1 MTTPKSAM
9 SARVAQRIRELP
21 PYLFARIDELKN
33 EARRKGADIIDLG
46 IGDPDLPT
54 PGHIVAELQR
64 AATDGRHH
72 RYPSYQ
78 GMLELR
84 AAAADYYQGRWGA
97 SLDPDREVVALIGSK
112 EGIAHFPL
120 AFVDPGDLVLVPDPG
135 YPVYATA
142 TRFCGGRV
150 HEVPLRR
157 ENGFLPDL
165 AAIPAELAREAKIL
179 WVNYPN
185 NPTAATATLD
195 FYRELCDWARRYEV
209 IIASDNAYADVYFD
223 EAAPPPSILSVPGA
237 KDVAIEFY
245 SLSKTYN
252 MTGWRVAFACGNP
265 DLVAGLGKVKT
276 NVDSGVFEAV
286 QRAAIA
292 ALAGDQTCVGEM
304 RRVYRERRDVL
315 AGGLTAAGFDVI
327 RPDATFYM
335 LVANPPGYTSME
347 FAARLLSD
355 AHIVATPATGF
366 GAAGEGYVRMTVC
379 APVERLAEAVDRVKN
394 LKL

>member
-1 MTTPKSAM
+1 M
-9 SARVAQRIRELP
+9 R
-21 PYLFARIDELKN
+21 
-33 EARRKGADIIDLG
+33 
-46 IGDPDLPT
+46 
-54 PGHIVAELQR
+54 
-64 AATDGRHH
+64 
-72 RYPSYQ
+72 
-78 GMLELR
+78 ELR
-84 AAAADYYQGRWGA
+84 AAAADYYKVRWGA

-150 HEVPLRR
+150 YDVPLRR
-157 ENGFLPDL
+157 DNGFLPDL
-165 AAIPAELAREAKIL
+165 AAIPEAVAREAKIL

-185 NPTAATATLD
+185 NPTAATATLG
-195 FYRELCDWARRYEV
+195 FFQELCEWARRHDV

-223 EAAPPPSILSVPGA
+223 EDAPPPSILSVPGA

-252 MTGWRVAFACGNP
+252 MTGWRVAFACGQS
-265 DLVAGLGKVKT
+265 DLVGGLGKVKT

-292 ALAGDQTCVGEM
+292 ALSGDQSCVAEM

-315 AGGLTAAGFDVI
+315 AGGLAAAGFDVI
-327 RPDATFYM
+327 RPAATFYM
-335 LVANPPGYTSME
+335 LVANPAGYTSME
-347 FAARLLSD
+347 FAARLLAD

-379 APVERLAEAVDRVKN
+379 APVERLAEAVDRVKKLN
-394 LKL
+394 L

>member
-1 MTTPKSAM
+1 MTTPM

-33 EARRKGADIIDLG
+33 EARKKGADLIDLG

-54 PGHIVAELQR
+54 PPHIVAELAR
-64 AATDGRHH
+64 AATEPRHH

-78 GMLELR
+78 GMRELR
-84 AAAADYYQGRWGA
+84 AAAADYYQARWGA
-97 SLDPDREVVALIGSK
+97 ALDPDREVVVLIGSK

-135 YPVYATA
+135 YPVYATG

-165 AAIPAELAREAKIL
+165 AAIPAAVAREAKIL

-185 NPTAATATLD
+185 NPTAATATLG
-195 FYRELCDWARRYEV
+195 FFQELCDWARRHDV

-223 EAAPPPSILSVPGA
+223 EGAPPPSILSVPGA

-292 ALAGDQTCVGEM
+292 ALAGDQSCVAEM

-315 AGGLTAAGFDVI
+315 AGGLAAAGFDVI
-327 RPDATFYM
+327 KPEATFYM
-335 LVANPPGYTSME
+335 LVANPAGYTSME
-347 FAARLLSD
+347 FAARLLAD

-379 APVERLAEAVDRVKN
+379 ADVARLAEAVDRVKR
-394 LKL
+394 LAL

>member
-1 MTTPKSAM
+1 MTTPM

-33 EARRKGADIIDLG
+33 EAKAKGADLIDLG

-78 GMLELR
+78 GMRELR
-84 AAAADYYQGRWGA
+84 AAAADYYKGRWGA
-97 SLDPDREVVALIGSK
+97 SLDPDREVVVLIGSK

-165 AAIPAELAREAKIL
+165 AAIPEAVAREAKIL

-185 NPTAATATLD
+185 NPTAATATLG
-195 FYRELCDWARRYEV
+195 FFQELCDWARRHDV

-252 MTGWRVAFACGNP
+252 MTGWRAAFACGNQ

-304 RRVYRERRDVL
+304 RRIYRERRDVL
-315 AGGLTAAGFDVI
+315 AGGLAAAGFDVI

-335 LVANPPGYTSME
+335 LVANPAGYTSME

-379 APVERLAEAVDRVKN
+379 APAERLAEAVDRVKR
-394 LKL
+394 LAL

>member
-1 MTTPKSAM
+1 MTTPMHS
-9 SARVAQRIRELP
+9 RVAQRIRELP

-33 EARRKGADIIDLG
+33 EARKKGADLIDLG

-54 PGHIVAELQR
+54 PPHIVAELAR
-64 AATDGRHH
+64 AAGDARHH

-78 GMLELR
+78 GMRELR
-84 AAAADYYQGRWGA
+84 AAAADYYKGRWGA
-97 SLDPDREVVALIGSK
+97 ALDPDREVVVLIGSK
-112 EGIAHFPL
+112 EGIAHFPV

-135 YPVYATA
+135 YPVYATG
-142 TRFCGGRV
+142 TTFCGGRV
-150 HEVPLRR
+150 HAVPLRR

-165 AAIPAELAREAKIL
+165 AAIPAAVAREAKIL

-185 NPTAATATLD
+185 NPTAATATLG
-195 FYRELCDWARRYEV
+195 FFQELVDWAKRHDV

-286 QRAAIA
+286 QRAAVA
-292 ALAGDQTCVGEM
+292 ALVGDQSCVAEM
-304 RRVYRERRDVL
+304 RKIYRERRDVL
-315 AGGLTAAGFDVI
+315 ADGLAAAGFDVI

-335 LVANPPGYTSME
+335 LVANPAGYTSME

-379 APVERLAEAVDRVKN
+379 APAERLAEAVQRVKN
-394 LKL
+394 LTL

>member
-1 MTTPKSAM
+1 MTRPI
-9 SARVAQRIRELP
+9 SARLAQRIRELP

-33 EARRKGADIIDLG
+33 EARKKGADLIDLG

-54 PGHIVAELQR
+54 PGHIVAELAR
-64 AATDGRHH
+64 AGADPRHH

-84 AAAADYYQGRWGA
+84 TAAADYYQRRWGA
-97 SLDPDREVVALIGSK
+97 ALDPEREVVALIGSK

-135 YPVYATA
+135 YPVYATG

-165 AAIPAELAREAKIL
+165 DAIPEPIAREAKIL

-185 NPTAATATLD
+185 NPTAATATLG
-195 FYRELCDWARRYEV
+195 FYQQLVAWAAKYEV

-237 KDVAIEFY
+237 GEVAIEFY

-252 MTGWRVAFACGNP
+252 MTGWRVAFAAGNP
-265 DLVAGLGKVKT
+265 DLVSALGKVKT

-292 ALAGDQTCVGEM
+292 ALTGDQSCVSEM

-315 AGGLTAAGFDVI
+315 AGGLAALGYDVI
-327 RPDATFYM
+327 RPEATFYM
-335 LVANPPGYTSME
+335 LVANPPGHTSME
-347 FAARLLSD
+347 FAARLLAE

-379 APVERLAEAVDRVKN
+379 APVERLAEAVDRVK
-394 LKL
+394 KLHQ